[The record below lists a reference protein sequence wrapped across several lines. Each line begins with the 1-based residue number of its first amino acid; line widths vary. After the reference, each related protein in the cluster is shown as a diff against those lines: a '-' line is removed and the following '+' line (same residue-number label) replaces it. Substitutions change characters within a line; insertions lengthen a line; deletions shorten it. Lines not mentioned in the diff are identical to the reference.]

1 MDYLNNET
9 DIEIATADTMT
20 ETANREDDRRAYSKG
35 DGRQFV

>member
-20 ETANREDDRRAYSKG
+20 ETANREDDLT
-35 DGRQFV
+35 FTVF

>member
-20 ETANREDDRRAYSKG
+20 ETANREDDLQSAN
-35 DGRQFV
+35 